1 MSKTLLSELVRR
13 QASSAVFGV
22 FSRTV
27 DKVAEEMA
35 LDLLRDPEVRDQ
47 LRQLVKV
54 AFDQA
59 LAELQAPPPPETER
73 DPVTRVMLQRMEDR
87 LVELERERK
96 R

>member
-13 QASSAVFGV
+13 QTASAVFGV
-22 FSRTV
+22 FGRTV

-35 LDLLRDPEVRDQ
+35 LDLLRDPEVREQ

-59 LAELQAPPPPETER
+59 LAELQAPAPPPEPER
-73 DPVTRVMLQRMEDR
+73 DTWRITVQRLEDQIA
-87 LVELERERK
+87 ELRRERG